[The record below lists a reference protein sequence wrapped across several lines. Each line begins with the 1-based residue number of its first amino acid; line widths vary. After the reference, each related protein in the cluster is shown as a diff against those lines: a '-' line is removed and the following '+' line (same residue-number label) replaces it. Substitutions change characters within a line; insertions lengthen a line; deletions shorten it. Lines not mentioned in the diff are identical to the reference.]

1 MQLESYLSRNNLREV
16 CQSAY
21 RKNHST
27 KTALLSVSNGLL
39 NSADERLVPLLIL
52 LDLSFAFDTLD
63 EKKKIMSDRLSLTF
77 GIHGTTLKWFI
88 SCHLNRTQSGV
99 ISDVTSSSLPFLYG
113 VPQGSVLGPILFTLY
128 TQPLTDVINDT
139 ISITKSLQMTLSYTM
154 PPIWVTFVL

>member
-1 MQLESYLSRNNLREV
+1 
-16 CQSAY
+16 
-21 RKNHST
+21 
-27 KTALLSVSNGLL
+27 
-39 NSADERLVPLLIL
+39 
-52 LDLSFAFDTLD
+52 
-63 EKKKIMSDRLSLTF
+63 MSDRLSLTF
-77 GIHGTTLKWFI
+77 GIHGTTIKWFI

-99 ISDVTSSSLPFLYG
+99 ISDVTSSSPPFLYG